1 MNSSKWPAAVL
12 FDLLPALLD
21 SWTIWNQAAGSVAKG
36 RTWRSKYLELTYG
49 CGAYLPYEYLVR
61 QAAIQTSLPIT
72 AADNLEMLWDT
83 LPIWSGAQEVL
94 TYIQH
99 HSKIAVVTNCSQ
111 LLGERAVQRLGV
123 DWDVVVTAEAAGF
136 YKPHPQPYLLALEQL
151 GVPTSQAA
159 FVAGSGYDLF
169 GTSSVGLRT
178 YWHNRAGLSLPTGAP
193 APEVE
198 SKNWEQL
205 IPWLE
210 KFQEKK

>member
-1 MNSSKWPAAVL
+1 MNNSQWPEAVL
-12 FDLLPALLD
+12 FDLLTALLD
-21 SWTIWNQAAGSVAKG
+21 SWTIWNQAAGSAEKG
-36 RTWRSKYLELTYG
+36 RNWRSKYLELTYG
-49 CGAYLPYEYLVR
+49 CGAYVPYEDLVR
-61 QAAIQTSLPIT
+61 QATILTGLPIT
-72 AADNLEMLWDT
+72 SADDLERLWDT
-83 LPIWSGAQEVL
+83 LPVWSGTQEVL
-94 TYIQH
+94 MHVQR

-111 LLGERAVQRLGV
+111 RLGELAAQRLGV

-136 YKPHPQPYLLALEQL
+136 YKPHQKPYVLALEQL
-151 GVPTSQAA
+151 GVPVSQAA

-178 YWHNRAGLSLPTGAP
+178 YWHNRAGLSLPAGAP

-198 SKNWEQL
+198 SKNWKQL